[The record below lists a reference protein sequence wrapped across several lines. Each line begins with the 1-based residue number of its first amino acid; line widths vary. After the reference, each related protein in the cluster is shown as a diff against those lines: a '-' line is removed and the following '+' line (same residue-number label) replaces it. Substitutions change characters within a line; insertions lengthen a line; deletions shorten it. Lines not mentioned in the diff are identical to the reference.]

1 LLVKKL
7 DAIYNSQ
14 IRFTP
19 EEIAVAKNDY
29 LKVDNRYIQKET
41 KHTIEAYEKIGSE
54 AIKGVFYSKTE
65 IDRLLKAFDKKADNN
80 KMFSKRVRDEIQ
92 AKFIENTQ
100 YKKEDLLNWFSEI
113 FKNNGIKAKVTI
125 NTVKKYFGLRELKGK
140 RIGYVQ
146 LFLFK
151 PDFEL
156 D

>member
-1 LLVKKL
+1 
-7 DAIYNSQ
+7 
-14 IRFTP
+14 
-19 EEIAVAKNDY
+19 
-29 LKVDNRYIQKET
+29 
-41 KHTIEAYEKIGSE
+41 
-54 AIKGVFYSKTE
+54 
-65 IDRLLKAFDKKADNN
+65 
-80 KMFSKRVRDEIQ
+80 MFSKRVRDEIQ

-125 NTVKKYFGLRELKGK
+125 NTVKKYFGFSELKGK

-146 LFLFK
+146 LFRFK